1 MNGLLED
8 CLIRFRNFYD
18 KNKSL
23 SKMLGLLDYWMNR
36 LKSAQ
41 KRTLLE
47 LIGSLDYWMNSKVIL
62 LHKLT

>member
-1 MNGLLED
+1 MNGLLD
-8 CLIRFRNFYD
+8 KSHIRFRNCSD

-36 LKSAQ
+36 LKLAQ

-47 LIGSLDYWMNSKVIL
+47 MIGLLDYWMNSKVV
-62 LHKLT
+62 